1 MAIKFF
7 NENLISDH
15 GIIHTGSF
23 TTAPTGTLYN
33 TSWASFVSNYGYN
46 DGFFDVTPDFLACPW
61 GSTVTKRLFTLRS
74 GNYAQLE
81 IDKTAS
87 GAFYNDVIRV
97 KLYNSDDTLTS
108 FSFSNATAH
117 SASDVNNGKFDYYGF
132 VFVVG
137 YDDATNNIWF
147 CTARS
152 SPIAPT
158 TVYIDTNQT
167 SISYAEYIGWLLG
180 SILPDDPYG
189 TIPENENPGTG
200 YGPYDYT
207 SETDLPPS
215 LPSASAAQCGFVSLW
230 NPTITELQGLASYLW
245 TSGLFDINTWRHLFS
260 NPMDCILSVGIIP
273 FVPDRALSKEEII
286 FCGTSHS
293 AITAYRVPTQM
304 YVIPMGTMHITGMSQ
319 GYTDYEPYAKAS
331 LFLPY
336 CGTYALSCDE
346 IVDADISLEY
356 HVDIYTGACV
366 AYLTIERD
374 NSNGEHVNAVMYQF
388 TGNMLSTIPV
398 TGADHSNFI
407 QSLLFMGAAIG
418 ATVATSGAAAPEIG
432 GAMAA
437 GDAVA
442 GSTAL
447 TAATAGS
454 AINTVMSMKPN
465 VMRSGNLSSNAGLL
479 GKQAP
484 TITMTWSNICRPEDE
499 YKLAGMPLHK
509 SGTLS
514 DFAGFTVVSAVHMD
528 NILCTEEEK
537 TMIEELLYKGVI
549 I

>member
-1 MAIKFF
+1 MAYIVTSYPFVVTKEMGKIKNSDVIITYNSFTQDSF
-7 NENLISDH
+7 NQWRASQNPPAIMTRYLIDGYDITNTVYNAYNNLNTKYPLYTLLNGVIVSFMYASDYSVKIILTDPATSIDYTVMNPSGGIWPSYGGDIYNLH
-15 GIIHTGSF
+15 GITLVLCKTSDSTRPYSILICALTGTGSGAYENAIQH
-23 TTAPTGTLYN
+23 TVLSQYN
-33 TSWASFVSNYGYN
+33 Y
-46 DGFFDVTPDFLACPW
+46 
-61 GSTVTKRLFTLRS
+61 LF
-74 GNYAQLE
+74 GDN
-81 IDKTAS
+81 
-87 GAFYNDVIRV
+87 
-97 KLYNSDDTLTS
+97 
-108 FSFSNATAH
+108 
-117 SASDVNNGKFDYYGF
+117 
-132 VFVVG
+132 
-137 YDDATNNIWF
+137 
-147 CTARS
+147 
-152 SPIAPT
+152 IAPPDPYVT
-158 TVYIDTNQT
+158 
-167 SISYAEYIGWLLG
+167 
-180 SILPDDPYG
+180 LPDND
-189 TIPENENPGTG
+189 NPGTG

-293 AITAYRVPTQM
+293 AITSYRVPTQM
-304 YVIPMGTMHITGMSQ
+304 YILPMGTMHITGMSG

-346 IVDADISLEY
+346 IVDADLSLEY

-366 AYLTIERD
+366 AYLTITRT
-374 NSNGEHVNAVMYQF
+374 NSDGKQVNAVMYQF

-418 ATVATSGAAAPEIG
+418 ATVATSGAAASEIG

-514 DFAGFTVVSAVHMD
+514 DFSGFTVVSAVHMD

>member
-1 MAIKFF
+1 MPATSVSRKIKTNFGNFDTPVIMRSGAPLTGIYATEYSDYITCSSFYTTGNDQSSVDDSYNFF
-7 NENLISDH
+7 VIARNGNITSIWTLPNDSTWHVITTLPS
-15 GIIHTGSF
+15 GYKIIAMYSNPLYYVSVELPDGTRPFAS
-23 TTAPTGTLYN
+23 TASPVVPSN
-33 TSWASFVSNYGYN
+33 TSGGNRYGVFLSLMEMNGKYDLVLWASQQ
-46 DGFFDVTPDFLACPW
+46 
-61 GSTVTKRLFTLRS
+61 
-74 GNYAQLE
+74 YAQQQSYSVLRQYITE
-81 IDKTAS
+81 A
-87 GAFYNDVIRV
+87 
-97 KLYNSDDTLTS
+97 LT
-108 FSFSNATAH
+108 FL
-117 SASDVNNGKFDYYGF
+117 
-132 VFVVG
+132 
-137 YDDATNNIWF
+137 TN
-147 CTARS
+147 
-152 SPIAPT
+152 
-158 TVYIDTNQT
+158 
-167 SISYAEYIGWLLG
+167 
-180 SILPDDPYG
+180 DPYC

-215 LPSASAAQCGFVSLW
+215 LPNASAAQCGFVSLW
-230 NPTITELQGLASYLW
+230 NPDITELQGLASYLW

-273 FVPDRALSKEEII
+273 FVPDRALSKEEIV

-293 AITAYRVPTQM
+293 GISSYRVPTQM
-304 YVIPMGTMHITGMSQ
+304 YIIPMGTMHITGMSG

-346 IVDADISLEY
+346 IVDADLSLEY

-366 AYLTIERD
+366 AYLTIERT
-374 NSNGEHVNAVMYQF
+374 NSNGEQVNAVMYQF

-514 DFAGFTVVSAVHMD
+514 DFSGFTVVSAVHMD

>member
-1 MAIKFF
+1 MPTVKPFFGVFPLSIYGNKRALSFLNEENVAYDTYNQKPYNQIKTVGEFLLYSQMCEGF
-7 NENLISDH
+7 TSVGEERRFSLKNGNY
-15 GIIHTGSF
+15 IIARS
-23 TTAPTGTLYN
+23 TGT
-33 TSWASFVSNYGYN
+33 ASDGGYTWYYVQIYFYSANDIQLAVFGGYN
-46 DGFFDVTPDFLACPW
+46 SAPPGTPNYYIRDGVPSAFALGQMGVGFVYDHNDIVRLFE
-61 GSTVTKRLFTLRS
+61 STVWSPTMGAVYVKSNFDA
-74 GNYAQLE
+74 GNFL
-81 IDKTAS
+81 
-87 GAFYNDVIRV
+87 N
-97 KLYNSDDTLTS
+97 
-108 FSFSNATAH
+108 NA
-117 SASDVNNGKFDYYGF
+117 
-132 VFVVG
+132 VFG
-137 YDDATNNIWF
+137 
-147 CTARS
+147 
-152 SPIAPT
+152 P
-158 TVYIDTNQT
+158 
-167 SISYAEYIGWLLG
+167 
-180 SILPDDPYG
+180 DPYDS
-189 TIPENENPGTG
+189 IPDNENPGSG

-304 YVIPMGTMHITGMSQ
+304 YIIPMGTMHITGMSG

-346 IVDADISLEY
+346 IVDADLSLEY

-366 AYLTIERD
+366 AYLTIERT
-374 NSNGEHVNAVMYQF
+374 NSNGEQVNAVMYQF

-514 DFAGFTVVSAVHMD
+514 DFSGFTVVSAVHMD

-537 TMIEELLYKGVI
+537 TIIEELLYKGVI

>member
-1 MAIKFF
+1 MSAILIDKVLTTHGVIKLANTNGALINTINIDEYGRKQTPEEVMQIMINIGMVFPANALDLVQF
-7 NENLISDH
+7 ANTVNIKLMTFPNGNYFWIAPDRKLKAYYADNTDSNLINFDMASIATDFVH
-15 GIIHTGSF
+15 AYFVIQYAPNTGK
-23 TTAPTGTLYN
+23 Y
-33 TSWASFVSNYGYN
+33 
-46 DGFFDVTPDFLACPW
+46 
-61 GSTVTKRLFTLRS
+61 
-74 GNYAQLE
+74 
-81 IDKTAS
+81 
-87 GAFYNDVIRV
+87 
-97 KLYNSDDTLTS
+97 
-108 FSFSNATAH
+108 
-117 SASDVNNGKFDYYGF
+117 
-132 VFVVG
+132 
-137 YDDATNNIWF
+137 
-147 CTARS
+147 
-152 SPIAPT
+152 
-158 TVYIDTNQT
+158 
-167 SISYAEYIGWLLG
+167 YIGNAPYC
-180 SILPDDPYG
+180 SIYKAGNLYTGFCPISTNTHDITTFIGEGVNVPNDPYG
-189 TIPENENPGTG
+189 TMPDNDNPGSG

-207 SETDLPPS
+207 SETDLPPA

-273 FVPDRALSKEEII
+273 FVPDRSNSKEEIV

-293 AITAYRVPTQM
+293 AISSYRVPTQM
-304 YVIPMGTMHITGMSQ
+304 YILPMGTMHITGMSG

-346 IVDADISLEY
+346 IVDADLSLEY

-366 AYLTIERD
+366 AYLTITRT
-374 NSNGEHVNAVMYQF
+374 NSNGEQVNAVMYQF

-514 DFAGFTVVSAVHMD
+514 DFSGFTVVSAVHMD

-537 TMIEELLYKGVI
+537 AMIEELLYKGVI

>member
-1 MAIKFF
+1 MSYPYISIDGILTDHGLMRLSQVVLTTPRNINTYIKSQDLILLTPRLKSSELINAGPGVEVRIVTLKNGNYMSLRYTAISSDSTGYYITGITTTLYKSDGTPIVSFGGGAYNNYLTGVPSGYAVLCF
-7 NENLISDH
+7 AYVIYKIEGVYKIAGANLLMRDNDPLPWPASVDFLTDVSLWISDSEM
-15 GIIHTGSF
+15 I
-23 TTAPTGTLYN
+23 
-33 TSWASFVSNYGYN
+33 
-46 DGFFDVTPDFLACPW
+46 
-61 GSTVTKRLFTLRS
+61 
-74 GNYAQLE
+74 
-81 IDKTAS
+81 
-87 GAFYNDVIRV
+87 
-97 KLYNSDDTLTS
+97 
-108 FSFSNATAH
+108 
-117 SASDVNNGKFDYYGF
+117 
-132 VFVVG
+132 
-137 YDDATNNIWF
+137 
-147 CTARS
+147 
-152 SPIAPT
+152 
-158 TVYIDTNQT
+158 
-167 SISYAEYIGWLLG
+167 
-180 SILPDDPYG
+180 PDDPYG
-189 TIPENENPGTG
+189 TLPNNDNPGSG
-200 YGPYDYT
+200 YGPFDYT

-273 FVPDRALSKEEII
+273 FAPDRALSKEEII

-293 AITAYRVPTQM
+293 GISSYRVPTQM
-304 YVIPMGTMHITGMSQ
+304 YIIPMGTMHIIGMSG

-346 IVDADISLEY
+346 IVDADLSLEY

-366 AYLTIERD
+366 AYLTIERT
-374 NSNGEHVNAVMYQF
+374 NSNGEQVNAVMYQF

-418 ATVATSGAAAPEIG
+418 ATVASSGAAAPEIG

-484 TITMTWSNICRPEDE
+484 TITMAWSNICRPEDE

-514 DFAGFTVVSAVHMD
+514 EFEGFTVVSAVHMD